1 MNASACSTVSIGRR
15 FALSLTAV
23 VAACL
28 LVLPLGGCSSAPD
41 LQAFEDAFAE
51 QEAALLDGVALNDY
65 VEPSDYS
72 FSFDLSE
79 PETEDGVTSTS
90 GTVTVANKSFQT
102 VYNVS
107 GTYEDGE
114 FAFSV
119 DQEQTTPIAGV
130 DFDDEHD
137 FGDAKSELVGDDA
150 CEVTTT
156 QTVETWFATITFDK
170 TYRYEFQNDMVGSY
184 WAFAGESVNSS
195 NIQYKDG
202 ALDGSY
208 AFTSG
213 SMSEGSFDTFE
224 ITGFAA
230 VDGTFVVNYA
240 NSYASGTAACTIEAV
255 ELDEDDLA
263 DAQADGTA
271 VADAYQFHFS
281 GTDTSDHDVTIEG
294 YLSADDGT
302 IISDS
307 WLPTSSFSIM
317 GNAQL
322 TYGSVSGTLVK

>member
-1 MNASACSTVSIGRR
+1 MDAATHTPFNLSRR
-15 FALSLTAV
+15 VAV
-23 VAACL
+23 AIVGVAASCL
-28 LVLPLGGCSSAPD
+28 FTLPLGGCSSAPD
-41 LQAFEDAFAE
+41 LEAFQKAFAE
-51 QEAALLDGVALNDY
+51 QQAALLDGVALNDY

-90 GTVTVANKSFQT
+90 GTVTVANESFQT
-102 VYNVS
+102 VYTVS
-107 GTYEDGE
+107 GTCEDGE
-114 FAFSV
+114 FKFSIN
-119 DQEQTTPIAGV
+119 QGQTTPIAGV
-130 DFDDEHD
+130 DFDDEHG
-137 FGDAKSELVGDDA
+137 FGDATSELVGDNA

-184 WAFAGESVNSS
+184 WAFVGESVNSS
-195 NIQYKDG
+195 NVQYKNG

-208 AFTSG
+208 TFTAG
-213 SMSEGSFDTFE
+213 SMTDGSFSTFE

-240 NSYASGTAACTIEAV
+240 NGSTSGTAACEIELV
-255 ELDEDDLA
+255 ELDEGTLA
-263 DAQADGTA
+263 NAQADGTA

-281 GTDTSDHDVTIEG
+281 GTSTSDSDTKIEG

-307 WLPTSSFSIM
+307 WLPTSSLEVM
-317 GNAQL
+317 GYSQEV
-322 TYGSVSGTLVK
+322 YGSVSGTLVK